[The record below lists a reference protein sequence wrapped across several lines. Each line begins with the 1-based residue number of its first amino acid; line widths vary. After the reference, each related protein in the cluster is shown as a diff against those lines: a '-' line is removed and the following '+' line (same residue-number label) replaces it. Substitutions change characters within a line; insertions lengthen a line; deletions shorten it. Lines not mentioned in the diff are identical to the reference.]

1 MQGPTIILRDV
12 EVAGGGEDEQEGR
25 TEGRNRQDW
34 RYKFYIH
41 PNQTTGDIVCKVR
54 NVRSEHTS
62 NIASKNESSMKMRY
76 RRAADFSIGAFDSTV
91 NA

>member
-25 TEGRNRQDW
+25 TEGRNMQDW

-41 PNQTTGDIVCKVR
+41 TNQTTGDIVCKVQ
-54 NVRSEHTS
+54 NVRSELTS
-62 NIASKNESSMKMRY
+62 SIAGKKGKFEKQKQKQIV
-76 RRAADFSIGAFDSTV
+76 FSTLFRC
-91 NA
+91 

>member
-1 MQGPTIILRDV
+1 MLRDV

-62 NIASKNESSMKMRY
+62 NIAAKKRKFKNKITKKTV
-76 RRAADFSIGAFDSTV
+76 FSTLFHC
-91 NA
+91 